1 MTLGEVVHGGLVHP
15 RRVRVLA
22 EHAARL
28 IPPHSNVL
36 DIGTGDGRIAAA
48 VAERRS
54 DIRIQGV
61 DISVRPSAA
70 IPVTVFDGRVIPM
83 ADDSVDV
90 VTFFDV
96 LHHTDDP
103 TELLGEG
110 ARVARSC
117 LVIKDHVCD
126 SRLARALLSF
136 MDDVGNKRHGVALPY
151 NYWSSQQWS
160 AAIENLRLGRAVWE
174 VGGLGLYPW
183 PASVVFGRKLHV
195 LARLNVTGRTP
206 C

>member
-1 MTLGEVVHGGLVHP
+1 MFPAPSKGVWAQSASGRQTRASIWGVFGEPIYFRTGCAQSEEKAVSMTLGEVVHGGLVHP

-151 NYWSSQQWS
+151 NYWSSQ
-160 AAIENLRLGRAVWE
+160 
-174 VGGLGLYPW
+174 
-183 PASVVFGRKLHV
+183 
-195 LARLNVTGRTP
+195 
-206 C
+206 